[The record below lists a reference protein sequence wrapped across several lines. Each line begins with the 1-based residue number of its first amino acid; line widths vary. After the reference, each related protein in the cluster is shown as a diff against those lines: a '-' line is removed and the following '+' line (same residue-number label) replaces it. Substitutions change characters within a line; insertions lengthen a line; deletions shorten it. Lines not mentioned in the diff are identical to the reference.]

1 MNKSTAIKILNINNF
16 SDYDYEKLKK
26 QYKKTCL
33 KKHPDKGGSHD
44 DFIEVS
50 MAYDF
55 LKNDLENDNK
65 EDDIF
70 TLFTKIILTR
80 NSNRKE
86 QEYIKEQILK
96 FINTISGKLLNN
108 VDKDNLIFLKQI
120 IDKYSYFFDK
130 EVYNELIKTI
140 NEKTNNI
147 KLYNLTPSVNDLFID
162 NIFNL
167 NLSND
172 TSNDTSNNTLLIPL
186 WHNELIY
193 DISGETII
201 VQITPNL
208 PDYCNID
215 INNNIHYYFS
225 RKLDTR
231 MLEKDELTFE
241 INNKYYKVKTNKVLI
256 KKNQTFIFK
265 EDGISRISNSDIFDN
280 SDKSDLII
288 NFTLY

>member
-1 MNKSTAIKILNINNF
+1 MNKNIAIKILNINNF
-16 SDYDYEKLKK
+16 DDYDYEKLKK

-80 NSNRKE
+80 NTNGKE
-86 QEYIKEQILK
+86 QENIKEQILK

-108 VDKDNLIFLKQI
+108 VDKDNLVFLKQI

-130 EVYNELIKTI
+130 EVYDELIKTI
-140 NEKTNNI
+140 NEITDNI
-147 KLYNLTPSVNDLFID
+147 KLYNLSPSVNDLFLD

-167 NLSND
+167 NLNND
-172 TSNDTSNNTLLIPL
+172 TTNDTMLSLLIPL

-201 VQITPNL
+201 VQIAPEL
-208 PDYCNID
+208 PDNCNID

-225 RKLDTR
+225 RKLDSSI
-231 MLEKDELTFE
+231 LHEEYVTFK
-241 INNKYYKVKTNKVLI
+241 INNKPYKVECNKILI

-265 EDGISRISNSDIFDN
+265 EEGISRISNSDIFDN
-280 SDKSDLII
+280 NDKSDLII

>member
-1 MNKSTAIKILNINNF
+1 MNKNIAIKILNINNF
-16 SDYDYEKLKK
+16 DDYDYEKLKK

-55 LKNDLENDNK
+55 LKNDLKNDNK
-65 EDDIF
+65 DDDIF

-80 NSNRKE
+80 NTNRKE
-86 QEYIKEQILK
+86 QENIKEQILK

-120 IDKYSYFFDK
+120 IDRYSYFFDK
-130 EVYNELIKTI
+130 EVYDELIKTI
-140 NEKTNNI
+140 NEKTDNI
-147 KLYNLTPSVNDLFID
+147 KLYNLNPSVKDLFLD

-167 NLSND
+167 NLNND
-172 TSNDTSNNTLLIPL
+172 TTNDTMLSLLIPL

-201 VQITPNL
+201 VQIAPEL
-208 PDYCNID
+208 PDNCNID

-225 RKLDTR
+225 RKLDSSI
-231 MLEKDELTFE
+231 LHEKHVTFK
-241 INNKYYKVKTNKVLI
+241 INNKPYKVECNKILI

-265 EDGISRISNSDIFDN
+265 EEGISRISNSDIFDN
-280 SDKSDLII
+280 NDKSDLII

>member
-1 MNKSTAIKILNINNF
+1 MNRDNATMILHIDNF
-16 SDYDYEKLKK
+16 DEYDYEKLKK
-26 QYKKTCL
+26 QFKKQSL
-33 KKHPDKGGSHD
+33 KKHPDKGGSHE
-44 DFIEVS
+44 DFIELS
-50 MAYDF
+50 TAYDF
-55 LKNDLENDNK
+55 LKNELDNDNK

-80 NSNRKE
+80 NTNRKE
-86 QEYIKEQILK
+86 QENIKEQILK

-130 EVYNELIKTI
+130 EVYDELIKTI
-140 NEKTNNI
+140 NEKTDNI
-147 KLYNLTPSVNDLFID
+147 KLYNLTPSVNDLFLD

-167 NLSND
+167 NLNND
-172 TSNDTSNNTLLIPL
+172 TTNDTMLSLLIPL

-201 VQITPNL
+201 VQIAPEL
-208 PDYCNID
+208 PDNCNID

-225 RKLDTR
+225 RKLDSS
-231 MLEKDELTFE
+231 LLDKEELTFE
-241 INNKYYKVKTNKVLI
+241 INNKTYKVKTTKIFI

-265 EDGISRISNSDIFDN
+265 ESGISRISNSDIFDN
-280 SDKSDLII
+280 NDKSDLII

>member
-1 MNKSTAIKILNINNF
+1 MNKNTAIKILNINNF
-16 SDYDYEKLKK
+16 DDYDYEKLKK

-55 LKNDLENDNK
+55 LKNELENDNK

-80 NSNRKE
+80 NTNRKQ
-86 QEYIKEQILK
+86 QEIIKEQILK

-108 VDKDNLIFLKQI
+108 VDKDNLVFLKQI

-130 EVYNELIKTI
+130 EVYDELIKTI
-140 NEKTNNI
+140 NEKTDNI
-147 KLYNLTPSVNDLFID
+147 KLYNLSPSVNDLFLD

-167 NLSND
+167 NLNND
-172 TSNDTSNNTLLIPL
+172 TTNDTMLSLLIPL

-201 VQITPNL
+201 VQIAPEL
-208 PDYCNID
+208 PDNCNID

-225 RKLDTR
+225 RKLDSSI
-231 MLEKDELTFE
+231 LHEEYVTFK
-241 INNKYYKVKTNKVLI
+241 INNKPYKVECNKILI

-265 EDGISRISNSDIFDN
+265 EEGISRISNSDIFDN
-280 SDKSDLII
+280 NDKSDLII

>member
-1 MNKSTAIKILNINNF
+1 MNKNTAIKILNINNF
-16 SDYDYEKLKK
+16 DDYDYEKLKK

-55 LKNDLENDNK
+55 LKNELENDNK

-80 NSNRKE
+80 NTNRKQ
-86 QEYIKEQILK
+86 QEIIKEQILK

-130 EVYNELIKTI
+130 EVYDELIKTI
-140 NEKTNNI
+140 NEKTDNI
-147 KLYNLTPSVNDLFID
+147 KLYNLSPSVNDLFLD

-167 NLSND
+167 NLNND
-172 TSNDTSNNTLLIPL
+172 TTNDTMLSLLIPL

-201 VQITPNL
+201 VQIAPEL
-208 PDYCNID
+208 PDNCNID

-225 RKLDTR
+225 RKLDSSI
-231 MLEKDELTFE
+231 LHEEYVTFK
-241 INNKYYKVKTNKVLI
+241 INNKPYKVECNKILI

-265 EDGISRISNSDIFDN
+265 EEGISRISNSDIFDN
-280 SDKSDLII
+280 NDKSDLII

>member
-1 MNKSTAIKILNINNF
+1 
-16 SDYDYEKLKK
+16 
-26 QYKKTCL
+26 
-33 KKHPDKGGSHD
+33 
-44 DFIEVS
+44 
-50 MAYDF
+50 
-55 LKNDLENDNK
+55 LKNDNK
-65 EDDIF
+65 DDDIF

-80 NSNRKE
+80 NTNRKE
-86 QEYIKEQILK
+86 QENIKEQILK

-130 EVYNELIKTI
+130 EVYDELIKTI
-140 NEKTNNI
+140 NEKTDNI
-147 KLYNLTPSVNDLFID
+147 KLYNLTPSVNDLFLD

-167 NLSND
+167 NLNND
-172 TSNDTSNNTLLIPL
+172 TTNDTMLSLLIPL

-201 VQITPNL
+201 VQIAPEL
-208 PDYCNID
+208 PDNCNID

-225 RKLDTR
+225 RKLDSS
-231 MLEKDELTFE
+231 LLDKEELTFE
-241 INNKYYKVKTNKVLI
+241 INNKTYKVKTTKIFI

-265 EDGISRISNSDIFDN
+265 ESGISRISNSDIFDN
-280 SDKSDLII
+280 NDKSDLII